1 MVYTLV
7 KTTLWA
13 KLPLLHPLLG
23 QFSQCNLWC
32 LLEYSV
38 VQNLVPRRKN
48 VQSTLEIKELTS
60 VKLSDQKEAKW
71 SGFTQPVMWKCCH
84 CSLEAY
90 SAVEGRDERKLPAA
104 KHVGRGHAWGGKRGM
119 VLSCLTFGQLDPYLW
134 FCLQTC
140 PFWETKQCI
149 LALVSP
155 ILCFL
160 WRTLAKKLWFGPTS
174 LVGKNIKL
182 ET

>member
-90 SAVEGRDERKLPAA
+90 SAVEGREWKEIT
-104 KHVGRGHAWGGKRGM
+104 G
-119 VLSCLTFGQLDPYLW
+119 S
-134 FCLQTC
+134 QTC
-140 PFWETKQCI
+140 REGPCLGREEGSGLELPHFWATWSIPLI
-149 LALVSP
+149 LFTNVP
-155 ILCFL
+155 ILGDETMHLGSSFPYIVFPM
-160 WRTLAKKLWFGPTS
+160 TNFGKKIVIWTNFTS
-174 LVGKNIKL
+174 W
-182 ET
+182 